1 MDIRDVD
8 RARQLGERFR
18 PQDVFHAAAHKHV
31 PLMEDAP
38 EEAVKNNVLGC
49 LNLATMADAVG
60 AEHFVLISTDK
71 AVNPSSVMGAT
82 KRVAELIVLD
92 FARRS
97 RTAFAT
103 VRFGNVLGSAG
114 SVVPLFKEQIAHGG
128 PVTVTHPDCRRF
140 LMSIPEAVGLLVLAG
155 LGRYGDLLILEMG
168 EPIRVLDLARMMISL
183 AGLVPDKDIPIVFT
197 GLRPGEKLDE
207 ELMTEEEARQSR
219 LVRDH
224 FRVVPA
230 QATPP
235 DLLARVE
242 RLAVLAREGDRARI
256 VAELQALVPGYAPA
270 LAELTA
276 P

>member
-1 MDIRDVD
+1 
-8 RARQLGERFR
+8 
-18 PQDVFHAAAHKHV
+18 
-31 PLMEDAP
+31 
-38 EEAVKNNVLGC
+38 
-49 LNLATMADAVG
+49 
-60 AEHFVLISTDK
+60 
-71 AVNPSSVMGAT
+71 
-82 KRVAELIVLD
+82 
-92 FARRS
+92 
-97 RTAFAT
+97 
-103 VRFGNVLGSAG
+103 VLGSAG

-207 ELMTEEEARQSR
+207 ELMTEEEAGQSR

-242 RLAVLAREGDRARI
+242 RLAALAREGDRAGI
-256 VAELQALVPGYAPA
+256 VAELQALIPGYAPA